1 MPANTIPASQPVS
14 QPDDALRRAR
24 TADQNRQI
32 RHALTA
38 LAATTPGRRARIRRY
53 AEDYLSQID
62 RRRLPLG
69 CCQPITCD
77 RSNRIDAF
85 RMRGGEQ
92 LARILGLAVHSSDPH
107 LPDTARAVITTLDG
121 PTVAQ
126 LADAAHRT
134 GQPGAVATLYVL
146 TGTIPTGA
154 AR

>member
-1 MPANTIPASQPVS
+1 MPANTIPANQPVS
-14 QPDDALRRAR
+14 QQDDALRRAR
-24 TADQNRQI
+24 AADQNRQT

-77 RSNRIDAF
+77 RGNRVDAF

-92 LARILGLAVHSSDPH
+92 LARFLGLAVQSSDPH
-107 LPDTARAVITTLDG
+107 LPDTARAVIAALDG

-126 LADAAHRT
+126 LTDAAHRT
-134 GQPGAVATLYVL
+134 GDPLGVATLYVI